1 MSAVCGEG
9 EDVLLYLDERR
20 NYLVRVRSG
29 QDFHTD
35 RGFIRLADLVGVEY
49 GSRVKTSLGNEFT
62 VLKPSIRDYVMK
74 AGRATQIMYPKDI
87 GVALVYLGVG
97 PGSRVVEAGT
107 GSGALTSALAYYVKP
122 SGRIFSYELRPEFTE
137 RARRNLERAGLLEY
151 VELKSGDVTVKIDE
165 RDADAVVF
173 DLATPWLG
181 VRNAYETLR
190 GGGGFASFSPTVEQV
205 VKTVEALRDWGFVCV
220 ETVEC
225 MLRRIKVKAGETRPE
240 TLMVGHTGYLS
251 FARKALR

>member
-1 MSAVCGEG
+1 MSAVCNEG

-35 RGFIRLADLVGVEY
+35 RGFIRLGDLVRLPY
-49 GSRVKTSLGNEFT
+49 GSRVKTSTGSEFT
-62 VLKPSIRDYVMK
+62 VLRPSIRDYVMK

-87 GVALVYLGVG
+87 GIALVYLGVG

-107 GSGALTSALAYYVKP
+107 GSGALTSALAYYVRP
-122 SGRIFSYELRPEFTE
+122 TGRVFSYEVRPEFTE
-137 RARRNLERAGLLEY
+137 RARRNLERAGLLEF
-151 VELKSGDVTVKIDE
+151 VELKSGDITARIDE
-165 RDADAVVF
+165 RDVDAVIF

-181 VRNAYETLR
+181 VGRAYEALR

-205 VKTVEALRDWGFVCV
+205 VKTVEAMRDCGFVCV
-220 ETVEC
+220 ETIEC
-225 MLRRIKVKAGETRPE
+225 ILRRIKVKAGETRPE
-240 TLMVGHTGYLS
+240 TLMIGHTGYLT
-251 FARKALR
+251 FGRKGLR

>member
-1 MSAVCGEG
+1 
-9 EDVLLYLDERR
+9 
-20 NYLVRVRSG
+20 
-29 QDFHTD
+29 
-35 RGFIRLADLVGVEY
+35 
-49 GSRVKTSLGNEFT
+49 
-62 VLKPSIRDYVMK
+62 
-74 AGRATQIMYPKDI
+74 
-87 GVALVYLGVG
+87 
-97 PGSRVVEAGT
+97 
-107 GSGALTSALAYYVKP
+107 LAYYVKP
-122 SGRIFSYELRPEFTE
+122 SGRVFSYEVRPEFTE

-165 RDADAVVF
+165 RDVDAVVF
-173 DLATPWLG
+173 DLATPWMG
-181 VRNAYETLR
+181 VRNVYEALR

-205 VKTVEALRDWGFVCV
+205 VKTVETLRDCGFVCV

>member
-1 MSAVCGEG
+1 MSGACAEG
-9 EDVLLYLDERR
+9 EDVILYLDERR
-20 NYLVRVRSG
+20 NYLVKVRPG

-35 RGFIRLADLVGVEY
+35 KGFIHLSELVGLRY
-49 GSRVKTSLGNEFT
+49 GSRITTSLGNEFT
-62 VLKPSIRDYVMK
+62 VLKPTIRDYVMK

-87 GVALVYLGVG
+87 GIALVHLGVG

-107 GSGALTSALAYYVKP
+107 GSGALTSVLAYYVKP
-122 SGRIFSYELRPEFTE
+122 SGRVFSYEIRSEFTE

-151 VELKSGDVTVKIDE
+151 VELKSGDIIVKIDE
-165 RDADAVVF
+165 RDVDAIML

-181 VRNAYETLR
+181 VRNAYEALR

-205 VKTVEALRDWGFVCV
+205 VKTVEALRGCGFVCV

-225 MLRRIKVKAGETRPE
+225 LLRRIKVKAGETRPE
-240 TLMVGHTGYLS
+240 TLMIGHTGYLS
-251 FARKALR
+251 FARKGLR